1 LSFEFKQ
8 SYKLKSLRFY
18 STLKQLFTIQS
29 SGQVWNRHLAC
40 DEALPLQH
48 SGQVWNRHLA
58 CDEVLPLQH
67 STLKTIIMQ
76 DFGDI
81 IYNQVL
87 LVALL
92 ACLIAQ
98 VSKLVIELAKNRKLN
113 FRVLVTTGGMPS
125 AHSALVTALAT
136 GVGQTIGWATPEFAI
151 ATIFA
156 IIVMYDAA
164 GVRQAA
170 GKQARILNQMIDE
183 LFQEDSKFSED
194 RLKELLG
201 HTPVQVI
208 AGSILGVIV
217 SWLACPTYQ

>member
-1 LSFEFKQ
+1 
-8 SYKLKSLRFY
+8 
-18 STLKQLFTIQS
+18 
-29 SGQVWNRHLAC
+29 
-40 DEALPLQH
+40 
-48 SGQVWNRHLA
+48 
-58 CDEVLPLQH
+58 
-67 STLKTIIMQ
+67 MQ
-76 DFGDI
+76 DIGNILD
-81 IYNQVL
+81 NRVL

-98 VSKLVIELAKNRKLN
+98 ALKLVIEIIKNRKLN
-113 FRVLVTTGGMPS
+113 VRVLVTTGGMPS
-125 AHSALVTALAT
+125 AHSALVTALAA
-136 GVGQTIGWATPEFAI
+136 GVGQTLGWASPDFAV

-183 LFQEDSKFSED
+183 LFDEKPDFSQD

-208 AGSILGVIV
+208 AGSALGITIY
-217 SWLACPTYQ
+217 WLARSAY

>member
-1 LSFEFKQ
+1 
-8 SYKLKSLRFY
+8 
-18 STLKQLFTIQS
+18 
-29 SGQVWNRHLAC
+29 
-40 DEALPLQH
+40 
-48 SGQVWNRHLA
+48 
-58 CDEVLPLQH
+58 
-67 STLKTIIMQ
+67 MQ

-81 IYNQVL
+81 LDNSVL
-87 LVALL
+87 LVAVI

-98 VSKLVIELAKNRKLN
+98 ASKLVIELIKNRK
-113 FRVLVTTGGMPS
+113 FDARVLVTTGGMPS

-136 GVGQTIGWATPEFAI
+136 GIGQTAGWASAEFAI

-183 LFQEDSKFSED
+183 LFHEHKEFNED

-201 HTPVQVI
+201 HTPFQVI
-208 AGSILGVIV
+208 VGSVLGVTI
-217 SWLACPTYQ
+217 SWLASPAY